1 MEIYV
6 PYKHTNQKKAAV
18 AMLTSDKVKSQKKLY
33 NQGWERHNKM
43 TNNSLWRKKY
53 PKFNFT

>member
-6 PYKHTNQKKAAV
+6 PYKHTNQKKAVV

-33 NQGWERHNKM
+33 NQG
-43 TNNSLWRKKY
+43 
-53 PKFNFT
+53 